1 MCLRKPCKRLA
12 IKKGQMM
19 RKLKQKFGPWAMVTG
34 SSSGIGRE
42 FTEQLAKAG
51 LNLVL
56 VARRTTLLEETADT
70 LTKAYGI
77 ETKIISADLSDP
89 EDVTKVMVETGGL
102 DIGLI
107 VSNAGS
113 DSMGA
118 LTKIDPDVLRSMY
131 SLNTYPHLAFT
142 RHFSERMLK
151 RKAGGIILVSSMAGL
166 QGTAFAANYSA
177 CKAYILNLGEGVNR
191 ELRKTPVNVSV
202 LVPGPTDTP
211 AVAPREDVDFSK
223 MPMSPMNTRSVVRGA
238 LKAVLA
244 NKAVYVPG
252 IMNQVMAVMS
262 RRAMSRGTATVMW
275 STLMDRMI
283 PAHLKVG

>member
-1 MCLRKPCKRLA
+1 
-12 IKKGQMM
+12 MM

-77 ETKIISADLSDP
+77 ETKVISADLSHP
-89 EDVTKVMVETGGL
+89 EDVTKVMVKTGGL

-142 RHFSERMLK
+142 RHYSERMLK
-151 RKAGGIILVSSMAGL
+151 RKAGGIILVSSMAGF

-211 AVAPREDVDFSK
+211 AVAPRDDVDFSK
-223 MPMSPMNTRSVVRGA
+223 MPMSPMSTRSVVRGA

-252 IMNQVMAVMS
+252 TMNQVMAVMS
-262 RRAMSRGTATVMW
+262 RRAMSRGTATALW
-275 STLMDRMI
+275 STLMNRMI
-283 PAHLKVG
+283 PAHLKIG